1 MFTPEQGTMDRSPLL
16 LSFLLDRGCKLQPD
30 NLIVE
35 RTPSG
40 YNSITYAHHEK
51 EVCTYVYKMCI
62 IYVCVCMYVHM
73 CTCTLPHSSCIL

>member
-1 MFTPEQGTMDRSPLL
+1 
-16 LSFLLDRGCKLQPD
+16 
-30 NLIVE
+30 LIVE